1 MHTPEF
7 PRRKAIFGT
16 AAMAALGAVGAG
28 AAPGSAHAQASNW
41 PQRPVRVIVPNG
53 PGASSDQLARVLA
66 MKLGEVVNQQFV
78 VDNRPGAGGII
89 GMDIAARAVPDGY
102 TLMAT
107 STANHV
113 IAPHLHRKLSFD
125 LFKDFEPIML
135 YGTTQNVLVVHP
147 SMPAKTPQE
156 LFALLRANPGK
167 YNMASAGSGAQSH
180 LAGVQLMLAARTDA
194 THVPYKGGGAS
205 VAAVVANE
213 SQFTFTPIAATIP
226 FIRSGQLRALATA
239 GTARSSQLP
248 DLVTLA
254 ESGLPKFQS
263 TGWVGM
269 MTPRG
274 TPKAVNERLY
284 ALMMQVMKQP
294 DTRELIIR
302 AGADP
307 VTSTPEEFG
316 KFIRSEFESFGAA
329 VKAAKLVAE

>member
-147 SMPAKTPQE
+147 SMPVKTPQE